1 MSRWDFWKK
10 KPQSEAP
17 APPAGDG
24 AAASAGSDELAFLR
38 GRPDFDAEEM
48 MSVRAP
54 VGASPVYVEEPE
66 HAGYAEWDDAEDVDE
81 FSVFET
87 VEADLTP
94 EDLEIAALAEEAFG
108 PATVD
113 GEGEAYEPGV
123 PLGPLDAPEDGG
135 DLLEALL
142 ERGEE
147 LGIGLPEEAGAS
159 PARHAARPVW
169 APGSGKSA
177 NAGNE
182 DTFDHQP

>member
-1 MSRWDFWKK
+1 MSRWDFWRKNA
-10 KPQSEAP
+10 QSEAP
-17 APPAGDG
+17 APPAGDSS
-24 AAASAGSDELAFLR
+24 AASTGSDELAFLR

-48 MSVRAP
+48 MSVHAP
-54 VGASPVYVEEPE
+54 AAAPPVYAEE
-66 HAGYAEWDDAEDVDE
+66 AGYIAEGEWDDPEDVDE
-81 FSVFET
+81 LAAFEMAE
-87 VEADLTP
+87 VDLTP

-108 PATVD
+108 PATFD
-113 GEGEAYEPGV
+113 GMGEAYEPGV

-159 PARHAARPVW
+159 PARSAARPVW

-182 DTFDHQP
+182 DSFDHQP